1 MVEVERLRG
10 WLGSG
15 FLRERQQVALI
26 LDCAHDPV
34 EASNGFGGI
43 IAGLSVMDHLK
54 QGGITSPLEGASSRQ
69 LVVKCEFTLILSETV
84 LGGDVHI
91 LPELGFLSFGQGNA
105 PNAAHDRGGAFQTWH
120 LGHLQ
125 HLLGHLVA
133 VVGYWDTRMR
143 RSGARNTITINAMV
157 WPINVVSHC
166 RLR

>member
-26 LDCAHDPV
+26 LDCPHDPV
-34 EASNGFGGI
+34 KASNSFGGI

-54 QGGITSPLEGASSRQ
+54 ESSITSALEWASRRQ
-69 LVVKCEFTLILSETV
+69 LVVKGEVILILSETV

-91 LPELGFLSFGQGNA
+91 LPELGFLGFGQGNA
-105 PNAAHDRGGAFQTWH
+105 PNSAHDRGGAFQTWH

-143 RSGARNTITINAMV
+143 RSGARNTVTINAMV
-157 WPINVVSHC
+157 GPINVISHC
-166 RLR
+166 RLQ